1 MLGNPMTRPRLITA
15 SGLVLSACILLGSCA
30 GGPVI
35 TASRS
40 NWPVGPGETP
50 EEVRAKRQAEAERYL
65 ADRGNPELPK
75 MFGVMRPS
83 DDQSKADRPGKSA
96 TATATASITPSNAPA
111 AAHYGDLLFISGQLP
126 LDRQGNAL
134 PLDAPVEDQARL
146 ALENVRAVL
155 EANQL
160 NMANVVSMTVY
171 LTDLDDLVAF
181 DVVAAGFFKR
191 GLPPRSVVGVS
202 QLPRGAKVQVSA
214 VAGR

>member
-1 MLGNPMTRPRLITA
+1 MRCRLTTA
-15 SGLVLSACILLGSCA
+15 SGVLLSACILLGSCA
-30 GGPVI
+30 GGPIV
-35 TASRS
+35 TASRA

-50 EEVRAKRQAEAERYL
+50 EEVRAKRQAEAQRYL

-75 MFGVMRPS
+75 MFGVIRES
-83 DDQSKADRPGKSA
+83 DDESKREMSGKA
-96 TATATASITPSNAPA
+96 VTATASITPSNAPA
-111 AAHYGDLLFISGQLP
+111 ASRYGDLLFISGQLP

-134 PLDAPVEDQARL
+134 PLDSLLEDQARL

-171 LTDLDDLVAF
+171 LTDLDDLAVF
-181 DVVAAGFFKR
+181 DGVAAGFFKR